1 MLFSRSND
9 KKPLWHCIKAKKQDN
24 VNIRKFIKDTR
35 WSKYNRCSWKSKCVE
50 SIFQF
55 PTVTEYRC
63 VTYTMETCI
72 RMSHLFL
79 RNVQKQI
86 PLTTIPSHLHQL

>member
-50 SIFQF
+50 SIFQNLCYVTHTYI

-72 RMSHLFL
+72 RMSHLF
-79 RNVQKQI
+79 
-86 PLTTIPSHLHQL
+86 